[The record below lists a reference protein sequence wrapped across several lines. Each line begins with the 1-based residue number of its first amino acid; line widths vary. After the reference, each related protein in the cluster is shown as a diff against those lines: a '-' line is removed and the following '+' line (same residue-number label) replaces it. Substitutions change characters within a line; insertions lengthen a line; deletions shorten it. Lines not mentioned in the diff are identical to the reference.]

1 MQKIINQIKTVLSS
15 DERIVF
21 VYLYGSAVIGEEAN
35 DIDIAVFSTENEDPY
50 LLSAELKI
58 DSLVKSPK
66 LNALV
71 TPVKTEIY

>member
-1 MQKIINQIKTVLSS
+1 MPIQIQEIINLIKTVLSE

-21 VYLYGSAVIGEEAN
+21 AYLYGSATIGEEAN

-58 DSLVKSPK
+58 
-66 LNALV
+66 ALHK
-71 TPVKTEIY
+71 KTGFPP